1 MVELL
6 CNQFYDNILIPSQN
20 QDNPELGILI
30 YKLLED
36 EIISMNSATVDD
48 FLNNNSFSG
57 KFLTTYVKKDE
68 FRLFFGK
75 LLKPLILSIDNQ
87 DDNYLD
93 LSIINIKSNLNKKER
108 EKEKE
113 KEKKYFKSNKYKRR
127 WIWFQKFI

>member
-48 FLNNNSFSG
+48 FLNNNSFLG